1 MIQLVLLHS
10 LARVFPDRE
19 LPLSCKKTKGSMLKN
34 EVYSFQLAYCGG
46 EGCGNIGVQVKLDH
60 DLGKAVSWR
69 AVECVPCDF
78 TMYPHYHEGLEHPEP
93 GLFPDILRPGVRPLW
108 VLENQWRSLWITVD
122 GSKKS
127 VKPGKHKI
135 TLELTDGKIS
145 ERAVFTLDVLD
156 KKLPKQSLIC
166 TNWIHTDCLCHY
178 YRTEFN
184 SEEY

>member
-78 TMYPHYHEGLEHPEP
+78 TMYPHYH
-93 GLFPDILRPGVRPLW
+93 
-108 VLENQWRSLWITVD
+108 
-122 GSKKS
+122 
-127 VKPGKHKI
+127 
-135 TLELTDGKIS
+135 
-145 ERAVFTLDVLD
+145 
-156 KKLPKQSLIC
+156 
-166 TNWIHTDCLCHY
+166 DCLLY
-178 YRTEFN
+178 TSWASSTNTSILWAWAISMIPFR
-184 SEEY
+184 SEHIP